1 MCCFRDSGAMEE
13 ARIFLY
19 ERISYQGME
28 SIEISFHSI
37 IYCGVVAEKK
47 IVLFVIGESYSKYFI
62 TIK

>member
-47 IVLFVIGESYSKYFI
+47 NCFLCYR
-62 TIK
+62 

>member
-47 IVLFVIGESYSKYFI
+47 LFSLLSVNHTVNIL
-62 TIK
+62 